1 MRRWVVIRSRSL
13 PLSFRLD
20 ARVPLVLL
28 ALAVAS
34 LAVIV
39 LSIGMGQYPVAP
51 IDVIRTILGNGP
63 REYDFVVNTLR
74 LPRALVAFLVGTGL
88 GVSGTILQGLSRNPL
103 ASPDVIGLNA
113 GAGLAAT
120 AVILL
125 IPGAPWAAL
134 PPAALA
140 GALVAATLTYAFGW
154 KNGSSPIRL
163 VLVGI
168 GIAAVGQALISMV
181 VAMSKTTRVAETMIW
196 LTGSVYGRGWEHLHS
211 TAPWLMLFIPLAM
224 LLARHLD
231 ALSFGDDVAR
241 GLGSRVEWHRGL
253 LLLTSVALAGA
264 SVAAAGT
271 VGFVGLISPHMARH
285 LVGPSH
291 IGAIPTAGMLGGLTV
306 VTADLLGR
314 MLFAPIE
321 IPAGV
326 ITAAVGAPYFLYLLY
341 RNRNH

>member
-1 MRRWVVIRSRSL
+1 MSRWVVIRFRGA
-13 PLSFRLD
+13 SFRLD

-28 ALAVAS
+28 ALAVA
-34 LAVIV
+34 AFVVIV
-39 LSIGMGQYPVAP
+39 LSIGMGQYPIPP
-51 IDVIRTILGNGP
+51 IDVVRTLFGNGP
-63 REYDFVVNTLR
+63 KEYDFVVNTLR
-74 LPRALVAFLVGTGL
+74 FPRALVAFLVGMGL
-88 GVSGTILQGLSRNPL
+88 GVSGAILQGLSRNPL
-103 ASPDVIGLNA
+103 ASPDVVGISA

-125 IPGAPWAAL
+125 VPAAPWSAL

-140 GALVAATLTYAFGW
+140 GALVAALLTYTLGW

-168 GIAAVGQALISMV
+168 GISAIGQALINLV
-181 VAMSKTTRVAETMIW
+181 TAMSKTTRVAETMIW
-196 LTGSVYGRGWEHLHS
+196 MTGSVYGRSWEHLRPFV
-211 TAPWLMLFIPLAM
+211 PWLVIFIPAAL

-231 ALSFGDDVAR
+231 ALAYGDDVAR
-241 GLGSRVEWHRGL
+241 GLGSRVEQYRGL

-264 SVAAAGT
+264 SVSVAGT
-271 VGFVGLISPHMARH
+271 VGFVGLISPHMARR

-291 IGAIPTAGMLGGLTV
+291 TGVIPTAGLLGGLTV

-314 MLFAPIE
+314 MLFAPVE

-326 ITAAVGAPYFLYLLY
+326 VTAAVGAPYFLYLLY
-341 RNRNH
+341 RNRNT

>member
-1 MRRWVVIRSRSL
+1 MSRWVVLRSRRLPISL
-13 PLSFRLD
+13 RLD
-20 ARVPLVLL
+20 ARVPLVLALL
-28 ALAVAS
+28 AAAS
-34 LAVIV
+34 FAVIV
-39 LSIGMGQYPVAP
+39 LSIGMGQYPIP
-51 IDVIRTILGNGP
+51 PLDVVRTIFGNGP
-63 REYDFVVNTLR
+63 REYAFVVNTLR
-74 LPRALVAFLVGTGL
+74 FPRALVAFWVGTGL
-88 GVSGTILQGLSRNPL
+88 GVSGAILQGLSRNPL

-120 AVILL
+120 AVMLL

-140 GALVAATLTYAFGW
+140 GALVAATLTYTFGW
-154 KNGSSPIRL
+154 KNGTSPIRL

-168 GIAAVGQALISMV
+168 GIAAMGQALINMV
-181 VAMSKTTRVAETMIW
+181 VAMSKTTRVADTMIW
-196 LTGSVYGRGWEHLHS
+196 LTGSVYGRSWEHLRPM
-211 TAPWLMLFIPLAM
+211 APWLVIFLPAAL

-231 ALSFGDDVAR
+231 ALAFGDDVAR

-271 VGFVGLISPHMARH
+271 IGFVGLISPHMARR
-285 LVGPSH
+285 LVGPGHS
-291 IGAIPTAGMLGGLTV
+291 GVIPTAGLLGGLIV

-326 ITAAVGAPYFLYLLY
+326 VTAAVGAPYFLYLLY
-341 RNRNH
+341 RSRNQ